1 MDIGAR
7 SRSPFLGGARRG
19 TARTI
24 ATAMLVAMTCGASTL
39 AAPSQAAHAAPPPG
53 AASGAPASGA
63 WGATAS
69 GASGAAASG
78 AWDAAASGAWG
89 AAALSA
95 PDDTTG
101 NRARPRAG
109 VDCRRVKCVA
119 LTFDDGPGPYTD
131 TLLAYLAAYHAH
143 ATFFVVGGNVV
154 TYPGVLRRTVA
165 AGHEIGNHT
174 WSHPDLTRLSP
185 ARVRSQL
192 GRTDQA
198 IRAVAGVVPGLVR
211 PPYGALNATVR
222 RQTGRPMVL
231 WSVDTLDWRFRS
243 SATVARRA
251 LRSVRPGSVILF
263 HDIHPTTVRA
273 IPRVLRRLTERGY
286 RFVTVSQLFDGHPPR
301 LVFSAP

>member
-7 SRSPFLGGARRG
+7 AHPPFLGGAGRG
-19 TARTI
+19 TARTL
-24 ATAMLVAMTCGASTL
+24 ATAVLVALTCGASTL
-39 AAPSQAAHAAPPPG
+39 AAPSPAAHAAPPPG
-53 AASGAPASGA
+53 AATS
-63 WGATAS
+63 TA
-69 GASGAAASG
+69 ANAAAST
-78 AWDAAASGAWG
+78 AASTAAPGAWG
-89 AAALSA
+89 AAATGAPGVVAMSA
-95 PDDTTG
+95 PGDRTQ
-101 NRARPRAG
+101 ARPRPR
-109 VDCRRVKCVA
+109 VDCRHVKCVA

-131 TLLAYLAAYHAH
+131 TLLAYLAAYHAR

-154 TYPGVLRRTVA
+154 TYPRVLRRTVA

-198 IRAVAGVVPGLVR
+198 IRAVTGVVPRLVR

-231 WSVDTLDWRFRS
+231 WSVDTLDWRYRS

-251 LRSVRPGSVILF
+251 LRAVRPGSVILF

-273 IPRVLRRLTERGY
+273 IPRVLRKLAGRGY
-286 RFVTVSQLFDGHPPR
+286 RFVTVSELFGGRPPR
-301 LVFSAP
+301 LVFNAAPPELH

>member
-7 SRSPFLGGARRG
+7 SRPPFLGGARRG
-19 TARTI
+19 TARTV
-24 ATAMLVAMTCGASTL
+24 ATAVLVAMTCGASTL
-39 AAPSQAAHAAPPPG
+39 AAPSQAAHAAPRPAAATSAVSN
-53 AASGAPASGA
+53 AASS
-63 WGATAS
+63 
-69 GASGAAASG
+69 AAV
-78 AWDAAASGAWG
+78 SGAWG
-89 AAALSA
+89 AAAAGAQGVVALAA
-95 PDDTTG
+95 PDD
-101 NRARPRAG
+101 RAEVRPRPRPR

-131 TLLAYLAAYHAH
+131 TLLAYLAAYHAQ
-143 ATFFVVGGNVV
+143 ATFFVVGSNVV
-154 TYPGVLRRTVA
+154 TYPRVLRRTVA

-198 IRAVAGVVPGLVR
+198 IRAITGIVPGLVR
-211 PPYGALNATVR
+211 PPYGAINATVR

-231 WSVDTLDWRFRS
+231 WSVDTLDWRYRS

-273 IPRVLRRLTERGY
+273 IPRVLRKLARRGY
-286 RFVTVSQLFDGHPPR
+286 RFVTVSQLFGGHPPR
-301 LVFSAP
+301 LVFNAAPPDLH

>member
-7 SRSPFLGGARRG
+7 ARPPFLGGARRG
-19 TARTI
+19 TARTV
-24 ATAMLVAMTCGASTL
+24 ATAVLVAMTCGASTL
-39 AAPSQAAHAAPPPG
+39 AAPSQAAHAAPPPAAATSAASST
-53 AASGAPASGA
+53 AASGV
-63 WGATAS
+63 WGS
-69 GASGAAASG
+69 AAAG
-78 AWDAAASGAWG
+78 AQGVVAMA
-89 AAALSA
+89 A
-95 PDDTTG
+95 PDD
-101 NRARPRAG
+101 RAEVRPRPR

-131 TLLAYLAAYHAH
+131 TLLAYLAAYHAQ
-143 ATFFVVGGNVV
+143 ATFFVVGSNVV
-154 TYPGVLRRTVA
+154 TYPRVLRRTVA

-198 IRAVAGVVPGLVR
+198 IRAITGIVPGLVR
-211 PPYGALNATVR
+211 PPYGAINATVR

-231 WSVDTLDWRFRS
+231 WSVDTLDWRYRS

-273 IPRVLRRLTERGY
+273 IPRVLRKLAGRGY
-286 RFVTVSQLFDGHPPR
+286 RFVTVSQLFGGHPPR
-301 LVFSAP
+301 LVFNAAPPDLH

>member
-7 SRSPFLGGARRG
+7 SRPPFLGGARRG
-19 TARTI
+19 TARTV
-24 ATAMLVAMTCGASTL
+24 ATAVLVAMTCGASTL

-53 AASGAPASGA
+53 AVSSAVSSAVSR
-63 WGATAS
+63 
-69 GASGAAASG
+69 AAASG
-78 AWDAAASGAWG
+78 ALA
-89 AAALSA
+89 A
-95 PDDTTG
+95 PDDRTKV
-101 NRARPRAG
+101 RPRPR

-131 TLLAYLAAYHAH
+131 TLLAYLAAYHAQ

-154 TYPGVLRRTVA
+154 TYPRVLRRTAA

-185 ARVRSQL
+185 ARVRAQL

-198 IRAVAGVVPGLVR
+198 IEAVTGVVPRLVR
-211 PPYGALNATVR
+211 PPYGAFNATVR

-231 WSVDTLDWRFRS
+231 WSVDTLDWRYRN

-251 LRSVRPGSVILF
+251 LRAVRPGSVILF

-273 IPRVLRRLTERGY
+273 IPRVLRKLTERGY
-286 RFVTVSQLFDGHPPR
+286 RFVTVSELFGGHPPR
-301 LVFSAP
+301 LVFNAAPPELH

>member
-7 SRSPFLGGARRG
+7 SRPPFLGGARRG
-19 TARTI
+19 TARTV
-24 ATAMLVAMTCGASTL
+24 ATAVLVAMTCGASTL
-39 AAPSQAAHAAPPPG
+39 AAPSQAAHAAPPPS
-53 AASGAPASGA
+53 AILSTVSSAVSDPVS
-63 WGATAS
+63 S
-69 GASGAAASG
+69 
-78 AWDAAASGAWG
+78 AAASGAWG
-89 AAALSA
+89 AAAAGVPGVAALGA
-95 PDDTTG
+95 PDDRTEV
-101 NRARPRAG
+101 RPRPR
-109 VDCRRVKCVA
+109 VDCRHVKCVA

-131 TLLAYLAAYHAH
+131 TLLAYLAAYHAS
-143 ATFFVVGGNVV
+143 ATFFVVGSNVV
-154 TYPGVLRRTVA
+154 RYPRVLRRTVA

-198 IRAVAGVVPGLVR
+198 IRAVTGVVPRLVR

-273 IPRVLRRLTERGY
+273 IPRVLRKLAARGY
-286 RFVTVSQLFDGHPPR
+286 RFVTVSQLFGGHPPR
-301 LVFSAP
+301 LVFNAAPPDLR